1 VLADAGVLSAAM
13 ADRLEAEA
21 EPLSEAFGA
30 CDSGGIR
37 YCWLDS
43 FLPDDVM
50 LAAFSLLPALAG
62 MVRLKNLKERKFVT
76 AELDALAEPIRHLVM
91 ALNSRAVAEVVARI
105 VGAPCLETDPKF
117 YNSGITTMVPGDF
130 MCPHLDNS
138 HDYDRA
144 RRRAVALIYY
154 IAPFWRADYGGT
166 LELWGSGRRRPPQP
180 IDFRGNRLVIM
191 ETTERS
197 WHSVRPIL
205 GPLPRVNAISYF
217 YAPETERQPLRL
229 TRFAP
234 WPGHGVQELLFSA
247 EFHLRSLAAR
257 LAGRRLRFN
266 RHLYTGARP
275 APREAAEMPAPEQL

>member
-1 VLADAGVLSAAM
+1 MLADAGAISATIA
-13 ADRLEAEA
+13 ARLEAEA
-21 EPLSEAFGA
+21 DRLNAAFGSA
-30 CDSGGIR
+30 ESGGLR
-37 YCWLDS
+37 YCWIDS
-43 FLPDDVM
+43 LLPDDVM

-91 ALNSRAVAEVVARI
+91 ALNSRAVADVVARI
-105 VGAPCLETDPKF
+105 IGVPFLETDPKL
-117 YNSGITTMVPGDF
+117 YNSGITAMVPGDF

-154 IAPFWRADYGGT
+154 MAPFWRADYGGS
-166 LELWGSGRRRPPQP
+166 LELWDSNRRAPPSAV
-180 IDFRGNRLVIM
+180 DFRGNRLVIM
-191 ETTERS
+191 ETTDRS
-197 WHSVRPIL
+197 WHSVKPIL

-217 YAPETERQPLRL
+217 YAPSEERHPLRL

-234 WPGHGVQELLFSA
+234 WPGHRVQELMFSA
-247 EFHLRSLAAR
+247 EFHLRSLVAR

-266 RHLYTGARP
+266 RHLYTGAGA
-275 APREAAEMPAPEQL
+275 APREAQDVPAPEQP

>member
-1 VLADAGVLSAAM
+1 MSAAM
-13 ADRLEAEA
+13 ADRLGAEA
-21 EPLSEAFGA
+21 DALGEASAAGEP
-30 CDSGGIR
+30 GGIR
-37 YCWLDS
+37 YCWLDNL
-43 FLPDDVM
+43 LPDDVM

-91 ALNSRAVAEVVARI
+91 ALNSRAVADVVARI
-105 VGAPCLETDPKF
+105 IGAPYLETDPTF
-117 YNSGITTMVPGDF
+117 YNSGITAMVPGDF

-144 RRRAVALIYY
+144 RRRVVALIYY
-154 IAPFWRADYGGT
+154 IAPFWRADYGGS
-166 LELWGSGRRRPPQP
+166 LELWGSDRRRPPQA

-191 ETTERS
+191 ETTDRS
-197 WHSVRPIL
+197 WHSVGPIL

-217 YAPETERQPLRL
+217 YAPETERHPLRL

-234 WPGHGVQELLFSA
+234 WPGHGAQELLFSA

-257 LAGRRLRFN
+257 LAGRWLRHN
-266 RHLYTGARP
+266 PHRYTGAR
-275 APREAAEMPAPEQL
+275 AASREAQEMPAPEQL